1 MTTLLSSGSSIGSP
15 PVTQTQDP
23 LLIGAGDAL
32 PSVAQAGGK
41 AATLA
46 RLAAEGLPVPDW
58 CVITPAAFAA
68 SLEPVAQARLAEAT
82 TAQAVAVALDGLALA
97 PQVDAALQAALRD
110 LAPDGAA
117 LAVRSSAVE
126 EDSAGHSFAGQ
137 LESYLNVAPAD
148 VARRV
153 VDVWRSGFAPR
164 VYAYRAERGLAGL
177 PAAPA
182 VLIQRMVPATAA
194 GVAFSADAVSGRRGV
209 VVVAAV
215 AGLGDTLVGG
225 EQSGDSWQV
234 DRAGAIIAATLHDPA
249 RPVLND
255 TQVQAVAA
263 LARRCAARQGR
274 PQDIEWAWAGDQLY
288 LLQARPITTLADLPD
303 PDGVQTVW
311 DNSNIIESYGG
322 MTTPLTYS
330 FARRAYEEVYQE
342 FCRILGVP
350 RAAIQTHQP
359 VFANMI
365 GLIRGR
371 IYYNLLNWYRVL
383 ALLPGFKAN
392 RRFME
397 QMMGVKEPLPESV
410 AAGLAQTTW
419 QQRLA
424 DRLYLARTVLGLL
437 AAYAR
442 LDAAK
447 RRFYA
452 RLDAALGQARPDLS
466 GQRADELVAYYH
478 TLDSQL
484 LHHWDAPLI
493 NDFFAMI
500 FYGVL
505 RRLTGQWCGDVEGT
519 LQNDLLTGEG
529 GMISAEPAARV
540 RALAGLAV
548 HAEAAQPGLVALLE
562 TGSRRQ
568 IETAIAALSSLAA
581 AYQDYLQRF
590 GERCLNELKLESATL
605 HDDPLP
611 LLRAVGR
618 LARQQ
623 LVDPAAL
630 PAAGGQTHLRR
641 HAEQRVA
648 AALAGKPLRRWL
660 FGWVLKNARR
670 SVRDRENLRFE
681 RTRVFGRAR
690 QIFRELGQ
698 RFYAGGF
705 LDDPADVFYLEVD
718 EICGVVEGT
727 ATSTDLR
734 GLAALRRAEFAAY
747 AALPAPDARFAT
759 LGMVHQGNRFQ
770 AALPAIPP
778 GAEIDGEWRAGLG
791 CSPGRVQG
799 RARVVRNPLDAELA
813 AGDIVVAEHTDP
825 SWILILPLAAGLVV
839 ERGSLLSHAAIVAR
853 ELGIP
858 AVVGLA
864 GAPAWI
870 ADGTWVEVDGS
881 AGVVRKLPSPNNS
894 A

>member
-1 MTTLLSSGSSIGSP
+1 MQHAMTTLPLAY
-15 PVTQTQDP
+15 TQAPSAPTPETPAP
-23 LLIGAGDAL
+23 LLIGVGDTL

-46 RLAAEGLPVPDW
+46 RLAAEGLPVPGW

-68 SLEPVAQARLAEAT
+68 SLAPAAQAQLAAAT
-82 TAQAVAVALDGLALA
+82 TAQAAARALDGLALA
-97 PQVDAALQAALRD
+97 PQVELALQAALRD
-110 LAPDGAA
+110 LVPDGAA

-137 LESYLNVAPAD
+137 LESFLNVAVVD

-164 VYAYRAERGLAGL
+164 VYAYRAERALAGL

-182 VLIQRMVPATAA
+182 VLIQRMVPAAAA

-209 VVVAAV
+209 AVVAAV
-215 AGLGDTLVGG
+215 AGLGDALVGG
-225 EQSGDSWQV
+225 EQSGDSWHV
-234 DRAGAIIAATLHDPA
+234 DRTGAIIAATLHDSA
-249 RPVLND
+249 RPVLRAE
-255 TQVQAVAA
+255 QVQAVAA
-263 LARRCAARQGR
+263 LTRRCAALQGR
-274 PQDIEWAWAGDQLY
+274 PQDIEWAWANDQLY

-342 FCRILGVP
+342 LCRILGVP
-350 RAAIQTHQP
+350 RAAIQAHQP

-397 QMMGVKEPLPESV
+397 QMMGVKEPLPDSV

-424 DRLYLARTVLGLL
+424 DRLYLARTVLGLA
-437 AAYAR
+437 AAYTR
-442 LDAAK
+442 LDATK

-452 RLDAALGQARPDLS
+452 RLDAALGQGRPDLS

-478 TLDSQL
+478 ALDSQL
-484 LHHWDAPLI
+484 LHHWDAPLL

-505 RRLTGQWCGDVEGT
+505 RKLTGQWCGDVEGT

-540 RALAGLAV
+540 RALAELAV
-548 HAEAAQPGLVALLE
+548 RAEAVQPGLVALLE
-562 TGSRRQ
+562 TGSRRR
-568 IETAIAALSSLAA
+568 IEAALAGQPQLAA
-581 AYQDYLQRF
+581 AYQDYLSRF

-623 LVDPAAL
+623 IIDPAAL
-630 PAAGGQTHLRR
+630 PAAGGQAQLRGQ
-641 HAEQRVA
+641 AEQRVA
-648 AALAGKPLRRWL
+648 AAFAGKPLRRTL
-660 FGWVLKNARR
+660 FGWVLRNARR
-670 SVRDRENLRFE
+670 FVRDRENLRFE

-698 RFYAGGF
+698 RFYAADL
-705 LDDPADVFYLEVD
+705 LDHPADVFYLEVD

-734 GLAALRRAEFAAY
+734 GLAAVRRAEFTRY
-747 AALPAPDARFAT
+747 ATLPTPDARFTT

-770 AALPAIPP
+770 AATPVVPA

-825 SWILILPLAAGLVV
+825 SWIMILPLAAGLVV

-858 AVVGLA
+858 AVVGLTGAA
-864 GAPAWI
+864 GWI
-870 ADGTWVEVDGS
+870 ADGSWVAVDGS
-881 AGVVRKLPSPNNS
+881 TGVVRKMSRP
-894 A
+894 

>member
-1 MTTLLSSGSSIGSP
+1 MTTGSP
-15 PVTQTQDP
+15 PRAIPPVSTVFAAQPPTP
-23 LLIGAGDAL
+23 LVIGMGDAL
-32 PSVAQAGGK
+32 PAVSQVGGK

-46 RLAAEGLPVPDW
+46 RLAAEGLPVPGW
-58 CVITPAAFAA
+58 CVVTPAAFVA
-68 SLEPVAQARLAEAT
+68 SLGPAATAALAQAITPDAA
-82 TAQAVAVALDGLALA
+82 AVALAGLALA
-97 PQVDAALQAALRD
+97 PQVAAALHAALGRV
-110 LAPDGAA
+110 AADGAV

-137 LESYLNVAPAD
+137 LESYLDVAPED

-164 VYAYRAERGLAGL
+164 VYAYRAERGLAG
-177 PAAPA
+177 PPTAPA
-182 VLIQRMVPATAA
+182 VLIQRMVSATAA

-209 VVVAAV
+209 AVVAAV
-215 AGLGDTLVGG
+215 AGRGDALVSGA
-225 EQSGDSWQV
+225 QSGDVWQV
-234 DRAGAIIAATLHDPA
+234 DRSGAILARTLHDPA
-249 RPVLND
+249 QPVLGD
-255 TQVQAVAA
+255 AQVQAVAA
-263 LARRCAARQGR
+263 LARRCAALLGR
-274 PQDIEWAWAGDQLY
+274 PQDIEWAWAGDRLY
-288 LLQARPITTLADLPD
+288 LLQSRPITTLTDLPD
-303 PDGVQTVW
+303 PDGVQTLW
-311 DNSNIIESYGG
+311 DNSNIVESYGG
-322 MTTPLTYS
+322 TTTPLTYS

-350 RAAIQTHQP
+350 RPVIQAHQP

-397 QMMGVKEPLPESV
+397 QMMGVKEPLPDSV

-424 DRLYLARTVLGLL
+424 DRFYLARTVLGLVISF
-437 AAYAR
+437 AR
-442 LDAAK
+442 LGGAK
-447 RRFYA
+447 RRFYV
-452 RLDAALGQARPDLS
+452 RLDAALGPDRPDLS
-466 GQRADELVAYYH
+466 DRRADELVAYYH

-484 LHHWDAPLI
+484 LHHWDAPLL

-505 RRLTGQWCGDVEGT
+505 ARLTVAWCGDAEGT
-519 LQNDLLTGEG
+519 LQNDLLSGEG

-540 RALAGLAV
+540 RALAELAAR
-548 HAEAAQPGLVALLE
+548 AEVGQPGLVALLE

-568 IETAIAALSSLAA
+568 IESAMAALPMLTA
-581 AYQDYLQRF
+581 AYQDYLNRF

-618 LARQQ
+618 LARQR
-623 LVDPAAL
+623 LLDPAAL
-630 PAAGGQTHLRR
+630 PAARQPQLRAK
-641 HAEQRVA
+641 AEARVA
-648 AALAGKPLRRWL
+648 AALAGKPLRRSS
-660 FGWVLKNARR
+660 FAWVLRNARR
-670 SVRDRENLRFE
+670 HVRDRENLRFE

-690 QIFRELGQ
+690 QIFRELGL
-698 RFYAGGF
+698 RFYANGL

-718 EICGVVEGT
+718 EVCGVVEGT
-727 ATSTDLR
+727 ATCADLR
-734 GLAALRRAEFAAY
+734 GLAALRRAEWARY
-747 AALPAPDARFAT
+747 AALPAPAARFAT

-770 AALPAIPP
+770 AERPAVPAAMDVP
-778 GAEIDGEWRAGLG
+778 GEWRVGLG

-799 RARVVRNPLDAELA
+799 RARVVRNPLEAGLA

-858 AVVGLA
+858 AVVGLT
-864 GAPAWI
+864 GAPGWI
-870 ADGTWVEVDGS
+870 EDGAMIEIDGS
-881 AGVVRKLPSPNNS
+881 SGVVRRLP
-894 A
+894 AG